1 MHPPANPLV
10 RTPTDGQAGRVIWI
24 CATCA
29 VETDDLPTPP
39 DSCAVCE
46 DERQWVPA
54 SGQRWTTLEEL
65 RERGTRITVRE
76 VETDLWG
83 LRADPEV
90 GIGQQTMVVR
100 VPEGV
105 LLFDCVGYVD
115 DTALDHVR
123 SLGPTLAVAAS
134 HPHMYGVQTEWARA
148 LGGVP
153 VLVASADAVWVR
165 RRDPLVELYDD
176 RRHVA
181 PGLTLHRVGGHFR
194 GQAVVEW
201 TAGADGRGVLLAGD
215 AVFPNPDR
223 RSVSFMRSYPNRIPL
238 SGNVVQRIAGQLEEL
253 HFDRLYNNF
262 GAVVPTDA
270 KTVLRHSADRHA
282 AWTRGDFDHLT

>member
-1 MHPPANPLV
+1 MV
-10 RTPTDGQAGRVIWI
+10 WI

-29 VETDDLPTPP
+29 GETADLPSPP
-39 DSCAVCE
+39 QSCAVCE

-54 SGQRWTTLEEL
+54 DGQRWTTVEEL
-65 RERGTRITVRE
+65 REAGTRITVTE
-76 VETDLWG
+76 VEPDVWG
-83 LRADPEV
+83 LRAEPGV

-100 VPEGV
+100 TAEGV
-105 LLFDCVGYVD
+105 LLFDCIGYID
-115 DTALDHVR
+115 DATVELVR
-123 SLGPTLAVAAS
+123 GLGPTLAVAAS

-153 VLVASADAVWVR
+153 VLLAERDREWVR
-165 RRDPLVELYDD
+165 RADPLVELYDE
-176 RRHVA
+176 RREVA
-181 PGLTLHRVGGHFR
+181 RGLTLHRVGGHFR

-201 TAGADGRGVLLAGD
+201 ATGNEGRGVLFAGD
-215 AVFPNPDR
+215 AIFPNPDR

-238 SGNVVQRIAGQLEEL
+238 SGNVVQRVAAQVEGL

-262 GAVVPTDA
+262 GDVVPSDA
-270 KTVLRHSADRHA
+270 KRVVRFSADRHA

>member
-1 MHPPANPLV
+1 MQ
-10 RTPTDGQAGRVIWI
+10 GGAGGHSGAVIWI
-24 CATCA
+24 CETCA
-29 VETDDLPTPP
+29 VETADLPQPP
-39 DSCAVCE
+39 SECRVCE

-54 SGQRWTTLEEL
+54 DGQRWTSLGEL
-65 RERGTRITVRE
+65 RARGTRIVSSE
-76 VETDLWG
+76 VEPDLWG
-83 LRADPEV
+83 LRAEPAV

-100 VPEGV
+100 TPSGT

-115 DTALDHVR
+115 DEALELVR

-134 HPHMYGVQTEWARA
+134 HPHMYGVQTEWAHA
-148 LGGVP
+148 LGDVP
-153 VLVASADAVWVR
+153 VLVAERDREWVR
-165 RRDPLVELYDD
+165 RPSPLVEHYDE
-176 RRHVA
+176 RRQVA

-194 GQAVVEW
+194 GQAVLEW
-201 TAGADGRGVLLAGD
+201 AAGAGGAGVLLAGD

-238 SGNVVQRIAGQLEEL
+238 SGAVVLRIAGQLQEL

-262 GAVVPTDA
+262 GAVVPSDA
-270 KTVLRHSADRHA
+270 KGVLRRSAERHA

>member
-1 MHPPANPLV
+1 M
-10 RTPTDGQAGRVIWI
+10 IWI

-29 VETDDLPTPP
+29 VETDDLPEPP
-39 DSCAVCE
+39 DACAVCE
-46 DERQWVPA
+46 DERQWVPEQ
-54 SGQRWTTLEEL
+54 GQRWTTVDRL
-65 RERGTRITVRE
+65 RESGTRIR
-76 VETDLWG
+76 VEAVEDDLWG
-83 LRADPEV
+83 LRAEPEV

-105 LLFDCVGYVD
+105 LLFDCVGYID
-115 DTALDHVR
+115 DAAVELVR
-123 SLGPTLAVAAS
+123 SLGPTLAVASS

-148 LGGVP
+148 LGDVP
-153 VLVASADAVWVR
+153 VLVAAPDAEWVR
-165 RRDPLVELYDD
+165 RRDPLVELYDEQ
-176 RRHVA
+176 RQVA

-201 TAGADGRGVLLAGD
+201 TAGAEGRGVLLAGD

-223 RSVSFMRSYPNRIPL
+223 RSMSFMRSYPNRIPL
-238 SGNVVQRIAGQLEEL
+238 SGNVVQRVAGQLEAL

-262 GAVVPTDA
+262 GTAVPSGA
-270 KTVLRHSADRHA
+270 KAMLRRSADRHA